1 MNAKVTFPIGYQLE
15 SCASNIKLISEP
27 VLLTLHPFDSNL
39 DCSQSFGGKSTANMS
54 NNRKFYI
61 ETYGCQMNFSDSE
74 IVASVLSQN
83 EFQQASS
90 LEEASLILLNTCSI
104 RDNAEQ
110 RIWKRLKEL
119 KSLKKKNPGLQI
131 GVIGCMASRLKDE
144 LMEGGLAVD
153 LVAGPDSYRA
163 LPSLLTNIENGQ
175 QAANVALSAEETY
188 DNIEP
193 VRFHSNGISAFISI
207 MRGCEN
213 FCSYCVVPFTRGKER
228 SRNPHTI
235 VEEARELVS
244 KGYQEVTLLGQN
256 VNSYKWEDENGLV
269 GFPNLMARIA
279 EVSPLLRVRFTTSHP
294 KDLSDDLLKVMASY
308 PNICPAVHL
317 AVQSGNNRILK
328 LMNRKYT
335 REWYLERVAAIRHYI
350 PDATITTDIIAG
362 FCSETE
368 EEHKETLSLMEA
380 AAFDAAFMFRYSERE
395 GTLASKRLPDDVPD
409 EVKARRLDEII
420 KLQQNLS
427 ARSNRADIGKSFE
440 VLVEGK
446 SKRSDDFLMGR
457 TPQNKVVV
465 FPARSYK
472 SGDRVLVK
480 ITGSTPATLKGVPVT
495 DDSISTSDDHKIR

>member
-1 MNAKVTFPIGYQLE
+1 MT
-15 SCASNIKLISEP
+15 
-27 VLLTLHPFDSNL
+27 
-39 DCSQSFGGKSTANMS
+39 

-74 IVASVLSQN
+74 IVASVLSRN
-83 EFQQASS
+83 EFEQAKS
-90 LEEASLILLNTCSI
+90 LGEASLVLLNTCSI

-163 LPSLLTNIENGQ
+163 LPSLLLEIENGQ

-228 SRNPHTI
+228 SRNPFTI
-235 VEEARELVS
+235 VGEARELVTN
-244 KGYQEVTLLGQN
+244 GFQEVTLLGQN
-256 VNSYKWEDENGLV
+256 VNSYHWEDENGLI
-269 GFPNLMARIA
+269 GFPELMRRVA
-279 EVSPLLRVRFTTSHP
+279 EVSPNLRVRFTTSHP
-294 KDLSDDLLKVMASY
+294 KDLSDELLKVMASY
-308 PNICPAVHL
+308 PNICQAVHL
-317 AVQSGNNRILK
+317 AVQSGSNRILK

-335 REWYLERVAAIRHYI
+335 REWYLERVAAIRYYL
-350 PDATITTDIIAG
+350 PDATITTDIISG

-395 GTLASKRLPDDVPD
+395 GTLASKKLPDDVPD

-427 ARSNRADIGKSFE
+427 AKSNRADIGKTFE

-465 FPARSYK
+465 FPARTFK
-472 SGDRVLVK
+472 AGDRVLVK
-480 ITGSTPATLKGVPVT
+480 ITGSTPATLKGVPVIDGAEPT
-495 DDSISTSDDHKIR
+495 A